1 MGLGSGRRGMK
12 SPPLLIAVLLS
23 CILVLGINYW
33 MTSSRCV
40 ELQSHVLELEG
51 KMHRAAAERGA
62 VEMKKNE
69 FEEKL
74 AKQKEQI
81 DNIQSLHS
89 SQLQS
94 VNLLYNSEKESLIN
108 NITLKDRRIQILQG
122 QVRDFEVNLQN
133 AEKELL
139 ELQENQNKKSTFE
152 LTQCRS
158 KMNEQME
165 QCEEKLRRARGN
177 DPNQDLI
184 KSEQS
189 KPTIPNP
196 DVDKKDNNIKEIP
209 QEIEDNAI
217 HDVNKQVEDV
227 KKVEPP
233 NSDENGIAGKGIID
247 LSNKNLAP
255 IHEVPKQNK
264 ENGVEEEDKAQN
276 APVQNEKNKAEDAPL
291 QNKENK
297 VEGVA
302 VENEDTL
309 EEAVDAEK
317 EYNEELKKD
326 VQNKAAQKEAQ
337 NEEVE
342 REELLNMEDQSE
354 DKVPNQIGNN
364 DGKDAQDDYNGDEG
378 NVAEPEAD
386 KQAQLE
392 NNQNLVDR
400 KAMDAKKFV
409 QEGDDNRDPN
419 LKK

>member
-12 SPPLLIAVLLS
+12 SPPLLIAVLLA

-33 MTSSRCV
+33 ITSSRCV
-40 ELQSHVLELEG
+40 ELQSRVLELEG
-51 KMHRAAAERGA
+51 RMRRAAAERGA

-74 AKQKEQI
+74 VKQKEQI

-108 NITLKDRRIQILQG
+108 NVTLKDRRIQILQG
-122 QVRDFEVNLQN
+122 QVRDLEVNLEN

-152 LTQCRS
+152 LTQCRN

-165 QCEEKLRRARGN
+165 QCEEKLRRARGK

-184 KSEQS
+184 KSDQS

-196 DVDKKDNNIKEIP
+196 DVDKKDNNIKAIP

-227 KKVEPP
+227 KVEPP
-233 NSDENGIAGKGIID
+233 NSDENGIAGKGILD
-247 LSNKNLAP
+247 LSNKNHAP
-255 IHEVPKQNK
+255 IHEDPKQNK
-264 ENGVEEEDKAQN
+264 ENEVQEDQAQN

-309 EEAVDAEK
+309 EEALDAEK

-337 NEEVE
+337 NVEVE

-354 DKVPNQIGNN
+354 DKEPNQIGNN
-364 DGKDAQDDYNGDEG
+364 DGKDAQNDYNGDEG

-392 NNQNLVDR
+392 NNQNLIDR
-400 KAMDAKKFV
+400 KAMDNKKFV
-409 QEGDDNRDPN
+409 QEGDDNSDPN